1 MGSRRAITRLSITF
15 AFTLVKLI
23 VTADRT
29 IPRTGGRKPAH
40 TEAEGVEP
48 RIAAVAEEKSVPM
61 VPAVAH
67 KANRV
72 FVVHEPTRDPG
83 EPAIVVDEVHNL
95 VDREGIL
102 EVIAGDGIR
111 NRGRIIR
118 SFTIAGRHEAELLLA
133 DELLAPQPAIR
144 AIAQCARVLLTLEA
158 S

>member
-1 MGSRRAITRLSITF
+1 M
-15 AFTLVKLI
+15 
-23 VTADRT
+23 
-29 IPRTGGRKPAH
+29 
-40 TEAEGVEP
+40 
-48 RIAAVAEEKSVPM
+48 PM

-118 SFTIAGRHEAELLLA
+118 SPKFTWNPSDPNCTPRKCSTG
-133 DELLAPQPAIR
+133 LAPTARIMPAPR
-144 AIAQCARVLLTLEA
+144 NLAYHA
-158 S
+158 SVNLMNRSMHS